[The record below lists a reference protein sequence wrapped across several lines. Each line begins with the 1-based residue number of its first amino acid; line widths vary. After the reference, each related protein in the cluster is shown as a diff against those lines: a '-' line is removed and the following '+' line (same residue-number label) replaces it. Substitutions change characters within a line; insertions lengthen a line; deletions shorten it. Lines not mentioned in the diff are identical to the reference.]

1 MIKTA
6 TSTLLA
12 ALLGLA
18 LAFTAF
24 AEAEADDVSEEVI
37 VIPEMS
43 FPADGHWHHYFDTT
57 EAEAGEVNP
66 GLGRAAA
73 FLDTMQRAGVAA
85 DRLKVAVVIHGPP
98 VYDVSNAAR
107 YAREYGAVSNPNER
121 IIADLVAA
129 GAEIWV
135 CGVSARYRGVGN
147 SDLLP
152 GVRMAYSAMTANAE
166 LQRRGY
172 TLNPY

>member
-1 MIKTA
+1 MMNVAPSAIRRLTLAAVVLTVCTTA
-6 TSTLLA
+6 T
-12 ALLGLA
+12 
-18 LAFTAF
+18 
-24 AEAEADDVSEEVI
+24 ADDHREDVVVE
-37 VIPEMS
+37 PEMT

-57 EAEAGEVNP
+57 EGEAGEANP
-66 GLGRAAA
+66 GLRRAAA
-73 FLDTMQRAGVAA
+73 FLETMQSAGVSAE
-85 DRLKVAVVIHGPP
+85 RLKVAVVIHGPP
-98 VYDVSNAAR
+98 VYDVSNAER
-107 YAREYGAVSNPNER
+107 YAEEYGEVTNPNAE
-121 IIADLVAA
+121 IIAGLVEA

-135 CGVSARYRGVGN
+135 CGVSAKYRGVGN